1 MGSIVVKKFLGEAPR
16 VAAEELPDG
25 AGQVARNVKLHSG
38 DLIPY
43 KKPKFVQASNYAKVI

>member
-16 VAAEELPDG
+16 VAEEELPDG
-25 AGQVARNVKLHSG
+25 AGQKVKNVKLHSG

-43 KKPKFVQASNYAKVI
+43 KKTCVFTKVDFFRCS